1 MAYAEEIDQ
10 RSDKVVLGDVS
21 RTLPD
26 ARTPGVFNI
35 DLSLLKQVS
44 IRGRVKLQLRAE
56 AFNVTNR
63 VNLGFPNTTFQAG
76 SDGRNV
82 NSNFGRISSS
92 RDARIL
98 QFGARLV
105 F

>member
-1 MAYAEEIDQ
+1 VNPPNFE
-10 RSDKVVLGDVS
+10 LGNVG
-21 RTLPD
+21 RTLAD

-35 DLSLLKQVS
+35 DLSLLRQVTL
-44 IRGRVKLQLRAE
+44 RGRMKLQLRAE
-56 AFNVTNR
+56 AFNVTNH
-63 VNLGFPNTTFQAG
+63 VNLGIPNTTFIPG
-76 SDGRNV
+76 GDGRNV
-82 NSNFGRISSS
+82 NSNFGRITSA